1 MDYAECLFRLNG
13 GDDAEAWGIIDKI
26 RTRAFGGQ
34 APEDAKSYYTR
45 MTKEGLKINLT
56 GTPETLCL
64 PFEGKAEPW
73 QVALGQEK
81 RKEFNCEWN
90 LCADLRRLDF
100 IQAHMDCNYPIG
112 VGIEDNPDDWH
123 TWRTW
128 SFSPQR
134 MWLPIPAK

>member
-13 GDDAEAWGIIDKI
+13 GDDQEAWGIIDQI
-26 RTRAFGGQ
+26 RNRAFGGQ

-56 GTPETLCL
+56 GTDETLCL
-64 PFEGKAEPW
+64 PFEGKAKPW

-90 LCADLRRLDF
+90 LRADLQRLDF
-100 IQAHMDCNYPIG
+100 MQAHMDCNYPMG
-112 VGIEDNPDDWH
+112 VGTEGNADDWH

-128 SFSPQR
+128 NFNPQG
-134 MWLPIPAK
+134 MWLPIPAQ